1 MAANELENA
10 REREAKRDEN
20 ALRKLLIH
28 QLPINKTDG
37 ELLFTL
43 PEAELLHESVCN
55 MLADDD
61 SIDVITTYANI
72 TLESV

>member
-1 MAANELENA
+1 
-10 REREAKRDEN
+10 
-20 ALRKLLIH
+20 
-28 QLPINKTDG
+28 LPINKSDG

-43 PEAELLHESVCN
+43 PEAEILHESVCN

-61 SIDVITTYANI
+61 TIDVITTYADI